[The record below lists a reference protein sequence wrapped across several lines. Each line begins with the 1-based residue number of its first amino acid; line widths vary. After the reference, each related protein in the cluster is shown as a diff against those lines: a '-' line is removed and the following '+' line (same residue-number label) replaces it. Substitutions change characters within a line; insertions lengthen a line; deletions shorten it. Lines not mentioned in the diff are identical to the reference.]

1 VPSHRWSDNVT
12 TRTLVTSLLVA
23 ILAATL
29 VACGGGGPSASAG
42 APIPVVATTTI
53 HADIVARIGGDRVS
67 VTSLVPKGGEVHT
80 FDPSPQDVARVA
92 SARLIVANG
101 LGLDDWLTGL
111 ARDAGATAPIV
122 NLGDAVPADELIL
135 ENGVPNPHLWLDLGL
150 AALYGRA
157 AADALGRID
166 PSNATAYDAHADS
179 FAEEMTALDDE
190 LQAKFETIPAA
201 GRKVVSFH
209 DALPYFARAF
219 DIEIVGVIVPVPG
232 QDPSAGELAALVDAI
247 RASGVKVILS
257 EVQFSDDLAR
267 TIATETGATVVS
279 DLYTDSLGDSPVDTY
294 PGLMRYDV
302 DRIVDALR

>member
-1 VPSHRWSDNVT
+1 MT
-12 TRTLVTSLLVA
+12 ARTLATALIVAVIAA
-23 ILAATL
+23 ILA
-29 VACGGGGPSASAG
+29 ACGGGGPSASAG

-67 VTSLVPKGGEVHT
+67 VSSIVPKGGEVHT
-80 FDPSPQDVARVA
+80 FDPRPQVVARVA
-92 SARLIVANG
+92 AARLIVANG

-135 ENGVPNPHLWLDLGL
+135 EEGVPNPHLWLDPNL
-150 AALYGRA
+150 AAIYGRA
-157 AADALGRID
+157 AAEALGRID
-166 PSNATAYDAHADS
+166 PSNATAYNDHADS
-179 FAEEMTALDDE
+179 FAAEMTALEDE
-190 LQAKFETIPAA
+190 LQAQFETIQAA
-201 GRKVVSFH
+201 DRKVVSFH

-279 DLYTDSLGDSPVDTY
+279 DLYTDSLGDPPVDTY
-294 PGLMRYDV
+294 AGMMRYDV
-302 DRIVDALR
+302 TWIVDALR